1 MRRILFFATML
12 IITTARAQDKVTLSQ
27 NGRETT
33 MSNGLLDVVIDQYGR
48 VKTMN
53 YEGSENLL
61 GDATKSIYFDFTRK
75 VDGKD
80 VTLREG
86 ENTIRVTSGKLTD
99 EYRCTLTSSAKREQS
114 SNEELLDGSVN

>member
-1 MRRILFFATML
+1 MRRILFFATLL
-12 IITTARAQDKVTLSQ
+12 IITTAQAQNKVTLSQ

-33 MSNGLLDVVIDQYGR
+33 MSNGLLNVVIDQYGR
-48 VKTMN
+48 VKTLN

-75 VDGKD
+75 VDGKS

-99 EYRCTLTSSAKREQS
+99 EYRCTLNSSAKREQS
-114 SNEELLDGSVN
+114 SNEERLDESVN

>member
-1 MRRILFFATML
+1 ML

>member
-33 MSNGLLDVVIDQYGR
+33 MSNGLLNVVIDQYGR

-99 EYRCTLTSSAKREQS
+99 EYRCTLNSSAKREQS
-114 SNEELLDGSVN
+114 SNEERLDGSVN